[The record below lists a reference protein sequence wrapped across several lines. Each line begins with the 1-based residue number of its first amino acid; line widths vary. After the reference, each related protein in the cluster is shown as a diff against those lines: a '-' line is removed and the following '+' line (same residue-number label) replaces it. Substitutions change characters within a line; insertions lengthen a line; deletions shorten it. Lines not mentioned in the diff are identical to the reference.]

1 MVRKHNPNTV
11 SLTVKTY
18 DQNGEVEDKQSLS
31 NSETVYAIVVTSREN
46 TRITDHMGMTLVNL
60 STIAGGRDIP
70 LFTKPDIIASG
81 ITDIIRRTISS
92 KALQGF
98 CLHEIAETLE
108 HKAQV
113 MQKDLTDKEKTEV
126 FKMVLREYSGMKGG
140 SKDEQ

>member
-1 MVRKHNPNTV
+1 MVKKHNPNTV

-46 TRITDHMGMTLVNL
+46 TRITDHMDMTSVNL

-70 LFTKPDIIASG
+70 LFTKPGIIASG

-98 CLHEIAETLE
+98 CLREIADTLE
-108 HKAQV
+108 RRAQAI
-113 MQKDLTDKEKTEV
+113 QKNLTDKEKAEV
-126 FKMVLREYSGMKGG
+126 FKMVINDSIFNEGG
-140 SKDEQ
+140 SKHE